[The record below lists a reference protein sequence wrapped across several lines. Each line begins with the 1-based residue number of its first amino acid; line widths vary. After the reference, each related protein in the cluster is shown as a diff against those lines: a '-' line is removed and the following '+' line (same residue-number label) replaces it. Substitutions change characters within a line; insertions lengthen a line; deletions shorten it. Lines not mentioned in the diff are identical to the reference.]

1 MNDFMKMYGDTYV
14 EFNELVINIR
24 EMNLNLINSSKQQK
38 LYNLFSYLVNNGY
51 KNIAEDLWYNVIR
64 NNFIVRPL

>member
-1 MNDFMKMYGDTYV
+1 MKMYGDTYV

>member
-24 EMNLNLINSSKQQK
+24 EMNLNLINSSEQQK

-51 KNIAEDLWYNVIR
+51 KNAAEDLWYNVIR